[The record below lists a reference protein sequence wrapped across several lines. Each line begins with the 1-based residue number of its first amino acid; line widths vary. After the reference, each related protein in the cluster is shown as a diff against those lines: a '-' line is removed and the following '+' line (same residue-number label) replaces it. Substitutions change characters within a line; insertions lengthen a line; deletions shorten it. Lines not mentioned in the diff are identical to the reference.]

1 MRGRR
6 PIRLRG
12 RRPIHRARTP
22 HRSKQPR
29 TRSKELERDACA
41 GTGEICCGCCSRKS
55 CSALGRWFQRE
66 HLGGT
71 EIAIAGGL
79 AKFELCSCLDRAAVV
94 RTHNLDDVRAC
105 LAHEI
110 VCVIRR
116 ARPIQV
122 QGKIRGC
129 LCFNRKV
136 KRTLNSEVMQDS
148 VVREPGESQQGAW
161 AVDRGRGGGGWGGGV
176 GGRGGGA

>member
-12 RRPIHRARTP
+12 RRPLHRARTP

-41 GTGEICCGCCSRKS
+41 DTGEICCGCCSRKS

-66 HLGGT
+66 HIGGT
-71 EIAIAGGL
+71 EITIGGAL
-79 AKFELCSCLDRAAVV
+79 ANFELCSCRFRTAVV

-110 VCVIRR
+110 VCVIPR

-148 VVREPGESQQGAW
+148 VVRERRRRGVAARGVGSGQGQ
-161 AVDRGRGGGGWGGGV
+161 GRGDGQQK
-176 GGRGGGA
+176 RGS